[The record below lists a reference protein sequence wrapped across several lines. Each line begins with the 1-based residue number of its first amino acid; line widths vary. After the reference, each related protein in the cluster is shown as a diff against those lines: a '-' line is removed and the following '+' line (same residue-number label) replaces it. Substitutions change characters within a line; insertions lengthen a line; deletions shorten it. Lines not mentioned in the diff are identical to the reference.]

1 MEKHPCSCIGKH
13 NIVKLSILPN
23 VIYSGRSQR
32 DPQSLSAVVAIK
44 KSEKENE
51 WEVMLLENNF

>member
-51 WEVMLLENNF
+51 